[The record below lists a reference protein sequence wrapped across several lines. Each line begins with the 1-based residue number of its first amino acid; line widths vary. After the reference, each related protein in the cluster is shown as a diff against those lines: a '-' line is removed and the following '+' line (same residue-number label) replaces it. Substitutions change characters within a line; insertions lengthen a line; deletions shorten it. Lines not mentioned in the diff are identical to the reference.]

1 MIKWPWRTH
10 PPNAP
15 DNHPW
20 SEACTIPLLAALS
33 DDEQRR
39 LITLAQQVIRQ
50 KRLVA
55 LQALQVTPL
64 MEARIA
70 LLFALPILELGI
82 DWLDG
87 FHEIL
92 LYPQPYLLH
101 DEWEDDIGLVHSG
114 PAVQAGQCSLQ
125 GPVLL
130 NWLDVRD
137 SFDRSGYNL
146 IIHETAH
153 KLDMRNAGIANGIPP
168 IPIREVA
175 AWEQDLHAAMMAMQ
189 EEVELLGEE
198 GASLDAY
205 AASEPAEGVA
215 VLSEY
220 CFRAPELLAARFPAV
235 YRHFVRFYRQDP
247 LQRLYDSGLLQ
258 PSPSA

>member
-1 MIKWPWRTH
+1 MIKWPWRTQ

-92 LYPQPYLLH
+92 LSPQPYLLH
-101 DEWEDDIGLVHSG
+101 DE
-114 PAVQAGQCSLQ
+114 
-125 GPVLL
+125 
-130 NWLDVRD
+130 
-137 SFDRSGYNL
+137 
-146 IIHETAH
+146 
-153 KLDMRNAGIANGIPP
+153 
-168 IPIREVA
+168 
-175 AWEQDLHAAMMAMQ
+175 
-189 EEVELLGEE
+189 
-198 GASLDAY
+198 
-205 AASEPAEGVA
+205 
-215 VLSEY
+215 
-220 CFRAPELLAARFPAV
+220 
-235 YRHFVRFYRQDP
+235 
-247 LQRLYDSGLLQ
+247 
-258 PSPSA
+258 